1 MKKILLTGATGGLG
15 RCIANEVIE
24 EKIGNLVCIYRNQE
38 KFDKI
43 FQENSHKI
51 EKYHLA
57 QEDDF
62 SELIKMIDANKN
74 DCIILILNAFSILPI
89 KRIGSLSK
97 NEILQSVCG
106 NVIQNFLLVN
116 KVIEY
121 CQKNS
126 ISLRIIN
133 IDSGAA
139 DFPLTGWGNYC
150 ASKAF
155 INSML
160 SVIALENPDYQ
171 IVSFDPGVMDTD
183 MQSAIRAVDREIFDQ
198 VETFIGYKTDGRLN
212 TPYDVAK
219 QIKERYL
226 CDWLAKNMR
235 EKYEP

>member
-15 RCIANEVIE
+15 RCIASEIIE
-24 EKIGNLVCIYRNQE
+24 SEIGDLVCIYRNQE

-43 FQENSHKI
+43 FEKSSHKI

-57 QEDDF
+57 QKDDF
-62 SELIKMIDANKN
+62 SNLVKLIDANKY
-74 DCIILILNAFSILPI
+74 DRIILILNAFSILPI
-89 KRIGSLSK
+89 KRIGSLSTD
-97 NEILQSVCG
+97 EILQAISG
-106 NVIQNFLLVN
+106 NVIQNFLLLNRVT
-116 KVIEY
+116 EY

-126 ISLRIIN
+126 IGLRIIN

-160 SVIALENPDYQ
+160 SVAALENPDYQ

-183 MQSAIRAVDREIFDQ
+183 MQTAIRAVDRDIFDQ
-198 VETFIGYKTDGRLN
+198 VETFVGYKTEGRLN
-212 TPYDVAK
+212 TPDDVAK

-226 CDWLAKNMR
+226 SDWLAKNMR

>member
-15 RCIANEVIE
+15 RCIANEVIDA
-24 EKIGNLVCIYRNQE
+24 KIGDLLCIYRNQE

-43 FQENSHKI
+43 FRENSHKM
-51 EKYHLA
+51 EKYLLA

-62 SELIKMIDANKN
+62 SDLIKMIDAVKC
-74 DCIILILNAFSILPI
+74 DGIILILNAFSILPI
-89 KRIGSLSK
+89 KRIGSLST
-97 NEILQSVCG
+97 NEILQAISC
-106 NVIQNFLLVN
+106 NITQNFLLLN
-116 KVIEY
+116 KAVGF

-126 ISLRIIN
+126 ISLEIIN

-155 INSML
+155 MNSML
-160 SVIALENPDYQ
+160 SVIALENPDYR

-183 MQSAIRAVDREIFDQ
+183 MQAAIRSVDEETFDQ
-198 VETFIGYKTDGRLN
+198 VETFIGYKTEGRLN

-219 QIKERYL
+219 QIRERYL